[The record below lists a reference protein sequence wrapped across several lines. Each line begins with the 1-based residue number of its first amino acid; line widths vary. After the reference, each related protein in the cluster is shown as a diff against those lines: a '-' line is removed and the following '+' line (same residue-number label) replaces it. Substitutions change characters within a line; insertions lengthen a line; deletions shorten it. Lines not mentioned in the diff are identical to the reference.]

1 MKMLRKRKGMPR
13 SRMGDIME
21 DLGGVGGMG
30 SKAKTVRA
38 KKKSTSKQKTSGKK
52 TKSSTPIKEVRSKD
66 MARALK
72 NQKPAP
78 KTKAKPKSG
87 VSLKKAPGRSAA
99 KAKAAG
105 EGKYAGI
112 NKQKVDYSGNIAK
125 AKKARDMGSLRDNTR
140 PPKNLEEKMVRA
152 VSKGFLKSH
161 PKTKAL
167 TGSIGAAVEIAR
179 SERASRKRK
188 KK

>member
-1 MKMLRKRKGMPR
+1 MKLLRKRKGMPR

-30 SKAKTVRA
+30 SRAKTVRA

-87 VSLKKAPGRSAA
+87 VSLKKAPGRSEA

-112 NKQKVDYSGNIAK
+112 NKKKVDSRNIAK
-125 AKKARDMGSLRDNTR
+125 AKKPRDMGSLKDNLK
-140 PPKNLEEKMVRA
+140 PPKNLEERVVRA
-152 VSKGFLKSH
+152 FDKGFLKAS
-161 PKTKAL
+161 KQTKAL

-179 SERASRKRK
+179 SERASRKRRK
-188 KK
+188 K